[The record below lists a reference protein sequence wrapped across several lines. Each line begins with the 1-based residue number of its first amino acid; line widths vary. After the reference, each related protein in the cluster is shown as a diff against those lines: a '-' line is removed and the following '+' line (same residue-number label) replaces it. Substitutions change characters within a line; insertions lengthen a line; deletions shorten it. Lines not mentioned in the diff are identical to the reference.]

1 MLGLVLVLGLSG
13 CGSTA
18 QTPSDATGQTE
29 VEPVADEAD
38 AEPEEEYDYSEY
50 NVTDTDITMEEL
62 RAVNSPFADLI
73 SFRRISVLGG
83 TTLDAGPVPQP
94 DGGDHGYFYTGRSDH
109 CSGAHQICGL
119 RKLL

>member
-1 MLGLVLVLGLSG
+1 MKKMKKRVVCMLGLVLVLGLSG

-38 AEPEEEYDYSEY
+38 AELEEEYDYSEY

-62 RAVNSPFADLI
+62 RAVNSPFALMKEHE
-73 SFRRISVLGG
+73 SLG
-83 TTLDAGPVPQP
+83 
-94 DGGDHGYFYTGRSDH
+94 F
-109 CSGAHQICGL
+109 
-119 RKLL
+119 KW